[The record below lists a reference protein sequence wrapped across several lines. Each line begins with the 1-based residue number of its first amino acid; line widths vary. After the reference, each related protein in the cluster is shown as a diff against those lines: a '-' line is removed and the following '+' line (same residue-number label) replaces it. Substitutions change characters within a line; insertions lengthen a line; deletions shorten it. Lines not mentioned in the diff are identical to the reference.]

1 MILVCSYPL
10 AQERIK
16 PLDERPAKIILNEIE
31 KNKKKFGEENVK
43 YVFVNQKNKPYAI
56 GSVNK
61 NLQKVIIENN
71 IKGRD
76 GKLLHC
82 TTHMF
87 RATLA
92 TKLVSSGKDPELV
105 AKLLGQSTLSALS
118 HYATIDPKTAKE
130 QLAPRIAKDQIMIS
144 NIGKL
149 ESEKEQ
155 IPETALPL
163 CNGFCCKDIETGIC
177 KKANACLN
185 CPMFIPSQRFMNS
198 YELQLQETLA
208 TIAIAKSCGYEKLLE
223 NSLETKKQLESIITK
238 LKQLGGEGDE

>member
-1 MILVCSYPL
+1 
-10 AQERIK
+10 
-16 PLDERPAKIILNEIE
+16 
-31 KNKKKFGEENVK
+31 
-43 YVFVNQKNKPYAI
+43 
-56 GSVNK
+56 
-61 NLQKVIIENN
+61 
-71 IKGRD
+71 
-76 GKLLHC
+76 
-82 TTHMF
+82 
-87 RATLA
+87 
-92 TKLVSSGKDPELV
+92 
-105 AKLLGQSTLSALS
+105 
-118 HYATIDPKTAKE
+118 
-130 QLAPRIAKDQIMIS
+130 MIS

-155 IPETALPL
+155 TLKQL
-163 CNGFCCKDIETGIC
+163 FLYVDFCCKDIETGIC